1 MISVDEEGV
10 AEGLA
15 RFPDDLPLPSRFS
28 EVPAG
33 FYLSPR
39 QVEAMMD
46 GEADEWRLSAHQEER
61 LRDLNLRAAAAKEA
75 RWKAEKLRWKEE
87 RRARKLAIWER
98 EWELRGLKMRRP
110 DWFMPGLN
118 AHNLEKRRQK
128 MELVKRCAGYLA
140 ALCGSDGYADMPKCY
155 PEALRAVFGTACPY
169 QSPTTMSDLRK
180 QVFTLCR
187 DFITARTGAAGAET
201 TGAENPPF
209 SGATPPRGY
218 AGVLKRNKEK
228 TLQRTPARRVS
239 LNSGYSTRRASAK
252 PEVQKGS
259 VSAGGAPETL
269 PLPDAPG
276 ASRGPRNIA
285 WLPAR
290 LLPGKIVGLAV
301 ATLPKLELRHGRH
314 GCTVAWSRG
323 HALNFLAS
331 GLAAGRPL
339 AGLVEAYRAALGR
352 EDHGTQ
358 RPGRE
363 QRSPGRVIARA
374 RRAAYRLGI
383 VAQWAL
389 DAYRERRDAKREGR
403 ERCRDFEAV
412 AVAKAR
418 DENERMIDAAKA
430 AVNSPDF
437 DERARARRFLD
448 GLGIAF

>member
-1 MISVDEEGV
+1 MICAREEDA

-15 RFPDDLPLPSRFS
+15 RFPDDLPLPARFDD
-28 EVPAG
+28 VPAG

-39 QVEAMMD
+39 QVECMMD
-46 GEADEWRLSAHQEER
+46 GEDEAWRLSAWQEER
-61 LRDLNLRAAAAKEA
+61 LRDLNLRTIAAEEA
-75 RWKAEKLRWKEE
+75 RAKAEKLRIREE
-87 RRARKLAIWER
+87 RKARRLAIWER

-110 DWFMPGLN
+110 DWYMPGLN
-118 AHNLEKRRQK
+118 AHNLALRREK

-140 ALCGSDGYADMPKCY
+140 ALCGPEGYADMPTHY
-155 PEALRAVFGTACPY
+155 PEALRVVFGTACPY
-169 QSPTTMSDLRK
+169 KSPTTLSDLRK

-187 DFITARTGAAGAET
+187 DFITARSEAAGGET
-201 TGAENPPF
+201 PEAENPPF

-228 TLQRTPARRVS
+228 TIQRTPAKRVS
-239 LNSGYSTRRASAK
+239 ESSGYSTRPAPAK
-252 PEVQKGS
+252 PEVRKGS
-259 VSAGGAPETL
+259 DDAGEVPETL

-285 WLPAR
+285 WLPAK

-301 ATLPKLELRHGRH
+301 STLPKLEFRHGRH

-339 AGLVEAYRAALGR
+339 AGLVEAYRGALGR
-352 EDHGTQ
+352 EDHGTH

-383 VAQWAL
+383 VSQWAL
-389 DAYRERRDAKREGR
+389 DAYRERRDGRREERG
-403 ERCRDFEAV
+403 RCRDFAAV
-412 AVAKAR
+412 AAVRER
-418 DENERMIDAAKA
+418 DEDARMVEAAKA
-430 AVNSPDF
+430 AVNSLDF

-448 GLGIAF
+448 GLGITL